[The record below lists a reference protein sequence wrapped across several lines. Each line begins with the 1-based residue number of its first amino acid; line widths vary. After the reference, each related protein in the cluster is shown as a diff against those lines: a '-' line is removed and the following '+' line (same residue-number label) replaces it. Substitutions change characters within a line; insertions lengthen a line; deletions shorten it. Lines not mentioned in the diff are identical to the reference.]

1 MQGDMRGSKRPQT
14 LVLALLMGLVALPL
28 ALIIGAALRPSLP
41 ANQQALPLFPA
52 SQARALPSYGSPCLR
67 LEECDQPLGC
77 VEAGTPGRGFCMN
90 TECETDAQCEAGE
103 SCRTFRTLG
112 GGSPVRRCD
121 ALEGERQAGESCAP
135 FLTYTDFR
143 CVQGL
148 LCNRGWC
155 GHPCR
160 LEESSDCPEGFFCQ
174 QGLEGPSCVP
184 TCQDRECPEGL
195 QCARE
200 GGGIS
205 VCAQLRG
212 SECPEGSC
220 PEGSR
225 CTFTNLSAVDAGL
238 ALRLECIAPCGDGL
252 PACPSGRVCVANR
265 CLRTCAPQGPDTCF
279 PEERCVYRV
288 DLGVSLCKQ
297 IR

>member
-1 MQGDMRGSKRPQT
+1 MQGDMRGSKGPQT
-14 LVLALLMGLVALPL
+14 LVLALLTGILVLPL
-28 ALIIGAALRPSLP
+28 ALLIGAALRPSLP
-41 ANQQALPLFPA
+41 VNQPALPLLPA
-52 SQARALPSYGSPCLR
+52 SQARTLASYGSPCLR
-67 LEECDQPLGC
+67 LEECEQPLGC
-77 VEAGTPGRGFCMN
+77 VEAGTLGRGICMN

-103 SCRTFRTLG
+103 SCRTLRTMG

-121 ALEGERQAGESCAP
+121 AREGVLQAGESCAP
-135 FLTYTDFR
+135 FLTYTNFR
-143 CVQGL
+143 CAQGL

-155 GHPCR
+155 GQPCR
-160 LEESSDCPEGFFCQ
+160 LGEASDCPEGFFCQ

-184 TCQDRECPEGL
+184 TCQARGCPEGL
-195 QCARE
+195 QCTRE

-225 CTFTNLSAVDAGL
+225 CAFTNLSAVDAGL
-238 ALRLECIAPCGDGL
+238 ALRLECIASCGNGL
-252 PACPSGRVCVANR
+252 PACPSGRVCVASR
-265 CLRTCAPQGPDTCF
+265 CLRTCAPQGPDTCY

-288 DLGVSLCKQ
+288 DLGVALCKQ